1 MKSPNLQP
9 ALSPIQREI
18 LVGGMLGDL
27 SIYRAKLTHNARL
40 YVQQGAVH
48 TEYLN
53 HLYSVF
59 QNLCSSGPK
68 LSVYLDKRNNTT
80 YEALRFNTRSL
91 PCFNYYRELF
101 YPEGIKIVP
110 ANIEEL
116 LTVRGLAYW
125 AMDDGYKDRGNFRF
139 ATESF
144 SRDDVLLLLEILKN
158 NFSLDCSLNTV
169 KSTQYRIYVKANSM
183 VQFRALVSPYFHPSM
198 LYKLQ

>member
-48 TEYLN
+48 SEYLN

-68 LSVYLDKRNNTT
+68 LYVSLDK
-80 YEALRFNTRSL
+80 L
-91 PCFNYYRELF
+91 P
-101 YPEGIKIVP
+101 
-110 ANIEEL
+110 
-116 LTVRGLAYW
+116 
-125 AMDDGYKDRGNFRF
+125 
-139 ATESF
+139 
-144 SRDDVLLLLEILKN
+144 
-158 NFSLDCSLNTV
+158 
-169 KSTQYRIYVKANSM
+169 
-183 VQFRALVSPYFHPSM
+183 
-198 LYKLQ
+198 

>member
-9 ALSPIQREI
+9 TLSPIQHEI

-59 QNLCSSGPK
+59 QNLCSSEPK
-68 LSVYLDKRNNTT
+68 LSVSLDKRSNTT
-80 YEALRFNTRSL
+80 YEVLRFNTRSL

-110 ANIEEL
+110 ANIE
-116 LTVRGLAYW
+116 
-125 AMDDGYKDRGNFRF
+125 K
-139 ATESF
+139 
-144 SRDDVLLLLEILKN
+144 
-158 NFSLDCSLNTV
+158 
-169 KSTQYRIYVKANSM
+169 
-183 VQFRALVSPYFHPSM
+183 
-198 LYKLQ
+198 